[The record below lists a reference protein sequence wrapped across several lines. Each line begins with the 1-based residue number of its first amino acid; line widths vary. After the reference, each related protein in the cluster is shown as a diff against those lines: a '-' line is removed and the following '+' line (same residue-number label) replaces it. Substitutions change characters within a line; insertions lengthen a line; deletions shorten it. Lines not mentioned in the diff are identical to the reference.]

1 MIENDFFVLYYSC
14 MRGVHVSQ
22 RLNIL
27 GIAWFSYTRLYDFET
42 KPDKVQAMDIQ
53 VETTCIIIQVD
64 TLIYDQGNL

>member
-53 VETTCIIIQVD
+53 AETNYIIFMIK
-64 TLIYDQGNL
+64 TA